1 MPSQE
6 LFHFI
11 HNQLAVVN
19 ELAVFHGGTEHLA
32 LTTEDKMH
40 LEASR
45 LIKYA
50 ELSNKNLVRL
60 CPESAA

>member
-19 ELAVFHGGTEHLA
+19 ELAVFPGTEHLA

-60 CPESAA
+60 YPESAA